1 MLSVSRFLKDSTAL
15 GGADINAYTVTNA
28 ALDYSESFAPA
39 GMDTIGIAL
48 HTGSTATG
56 TAPTIAA
63 ALEVS
68 LDGGT
73 LWIPV
78 SDDRGD
84 VTAATTGAIGTGT
97 NIAFAVEAPA
107 VESGVS
113 NSPLYR
119 WAFTYANA
127 DNDVLAVSAWLIMR
141 KYGVRTP

>member
-1 MLSVSRFLKDSTAL
+1 MLSVSRYLKDSVAL

-56 TAPTIAA
+56 TSPTVAA

-73 LWIPV
+73 LWMPV
-78 SDDRGD
+78 SDGRGV
-84 VTAATTGAIGTGT
+84 VTAASTGAIGTGT
-97 NIAFAVEAPA
+97 NIVFACEAPV
-107 VESGVS
+107 VESGVAG
-113 NSPLYR
+113 SPLYR
-119 WAFTYANA
+119 WAFVYANA
-127 DNDVLAVSAWLIMR
+127 DNDFVAVSAWLIQR
-141 KYGVRTP
+141 KYAQIHP